1 MRRGTSYTCRECG
14 YQSARWFGRC
24 PSCGEFGTLEEEVVE
39 QTTRSKKAPP
49 AKLKPI
55 TEAKIK
61 QSTRLKTGIEEFD
74 RVLGGGLVPGAVILL
89 SGHPGIGKS
98 TLLLQVANSLAREQP
113 VVYAT
118 GEESFEQVSMRARRL
133 GVDKENIY
141 LSAEN
146 DIESVLAAVEGM
158 KPALLIADSVQ
169 ALYRGSIDSSPGTV
183 TQVREVAHL
192 LVEYAKSKGVPVII
206 VGHVTKEGS
215 IAGPKILEH
224 VVDTVLYFE
233 GDSTHFYRIVRAIK
247 NRFGPVDEVGVFEM
261 TDRGLQPVQNASA
274 VFIGDNFGDSAV
286 IYPALEGT
294 RVILSEVQSIVSQSV
309 YVNPRR
315 TASGIDSTKLALL
328 IAVLENRANL
338 SFAGCDVYLST
349 SGGLQVREPGIDL
362 AAAISLYSSLTT
374 KPTGAIGAFGEIG
387 LNGIVRPVFQPEVRI
402 KELERFGIEKVIL
415 PVYDRINYKPENI
428 EIVQV
433 RNINEALE
441 AAQ

>member
-1 MRRGTSYTCRECG
+1 MKRGTVYTCRECG

-24 PSCGEFGTLEEEVVE
+24 PSCGEFGTLEEENIE
-39 QTTRSKKAPP
+39 KPAQTRRTPP
-49 AKLKPI
+49 AQLKPVNKGK
-55 TEAKIK
+55 TGTC
-61 QSTRLKTGIEEFD
+61 SRVKTGIGEFD
-74 RVLGGGLVPGAVILL
+74 RVLGGGLVPGAAILL
-89 SGHPGIGKS
+89 SGQPGIGKS
-98 TLLLQVANSLAREQP
+98 TLLLQVASSLARSEP

-118 GEESFEQVSMRARRL
+118 GEESFNQVSMRAQRL
-133 GVDKENIY
+133 GADDADIY

-146 DIESVLAAVEGM
+146 DIESVLAALENI
-158 KPALLIADSVQ
+158 KPALFIADSVQ

-192 LVEYAKSKGVPVII
+192 LVDYAKRTGVPVIM

-233 GDSTHFYRIVRAIK
+233 GDSTHFYRIVRATK

-261 TDRGLQPVQNASA
+261 TDTGLKPVINASA
-274 VFIGDNFGDSAV
+274 IFVDGNFGDSAV

-315 TASGIDSTKLALL
+315 TASGIDQTRLALL
-328 IAVLENRANL
+328 IAVLENRADL

-362 AAAISLYSSLTT
+362 AAALSLYSSLTSR
-374 KPTGAIGAFGEIG
+374 PTGVIGAFGEIG
-387 LNGIVRPVFQPEVRI
+387 LNGIVRPVFQPDIRI

-415 PVYDRINYKPENI
+415 PVYDRINYKLGNVEL
-428 EIVQV
+428 VQV
-433 RNINEALE
+433 RHINEALE
-441 AAQ
+441 AAR